1 MPSLRLHVASITHI
15 TAVKSIRLD
24 NIAIVKNKP
33 TVYYIL
39 YTGPGM
45 LSSVTAWKT
54 WNGEEIK
61 SEEKDKNREKL
72 TSKASILLSISS
84 FLK

>member
-1 MPSLRLHVASITHI
+1 MRLHVASITHI
-15 TAVKSIRLD
+15 TAVKSRWLD
-24 NIAIVKNKP
+24 NIATVKNKP

-39 YTGPGM
+39 YTGQGT

-61 SEEKDKNREKL
+61 SEEKDKNRKN
-72 TSKASILLSISS
+72 
-84 FLK
+84 